1 MYVTE
6 SQYTSEVL
14 LNEQLLYTLYA
25 IGHAKLPKQ
34 ADNSDHFSN
43 NNDSTQQ
50 PAAVAAVAAAAVE
63 HEQAAHT
70 ALQAAIATLIND
82 SDGTTVDDA
91 CTWSQQQLIDTCT
104 MLCNYVTQGLTRVG
118 AAGRKGAVLHWST
131 DDAVDDWED
140 LA

>member
-25 IGHAKLPKQ
+25 VGHAKLPKQ
-34 ADNSDHFSN
+34 ANDNDDYSN
-43 NNDSTQQ
+43 DSSSTQQ
-50 PAAVAAVAAAAVE
+50 SAAVAAAAVE

-70 ALQAAIATLIND
+70 ALQAAITALIND

-104 MLCNYVTQGLTRVG
+104 MLCDYVTQGLTSVG
-118 AAGRKGAVLHWST
+118 AVGRQGAVLHWSA